1 MVVPDHALPHI
12 SFRTPSHG
20 TGTSG
25 AGSSTGSMAGEN
37 PTTLHPAMHLST
49 ITPPQP
55 VEPHEMMT
63 PDPNARYIH
72 GDQVH
77 QDCIPKENM
86 VFATEEEGY
95 AFYMQYARAAGFGSK
110 KHKNKAMSRVYACS
124 RQGSSEFYKE
134 AEKRKR
140 GKMSKRIGCMAS
152 VKLKLRGKEWFYE
165 RVELEHNHTLNPDP
179 CEVKHMRSHK
189 NKHPVMMDYVDG
201 LQHSGV
207 SPNATVNVLTELHGD
222 YGHMLMNARDLENRR
237 AANLRK
243 EQVDDVKKLVTFFNE
258 CRAQNPKFY
267 SDIDYDSEGVV
278 KNIFWSHASC
288 QANYAEFKDV
298 VTFDTTY
305 RSNFYRMPL
314 GMFVGSNHHLQN
326 VIFGFALVGDETEE
340 TFEWVF
346 RTFQRC
352 MEGKDPICILTDQDQ
367 AMANAIRR
375 VFLETIHRLCRW
387 HMLNKHTVELNKL
400 YYLHKGLEEKLL
412 TAVNHPLTPLEF
424 ENAWKEMVTEH
435 GLQNDPT
442 LRGLYEHR
450 ASWIAAYFKGIFC
463 GTMTSTQRSE
473 STNRMV
479 KRYHVDK
486 STPLHMFAR
495 RMYQMLQRRKDDE
508 GLETVYSQDPPDTK
522 TNYHLEHQL
531 GRIYTRAVFKK
542 YQDAYFAATSFR
554 TKNCSQHL
562 SIPI

>member
-1 MVVPDHALPHI
+1 MDSSPSFHRRAPDDPSDSPENMVVPDHALPHI

-72 GDQVH
+72 VRYLSSYCGTQKYYGSIFHLFMFTIDVQGDQVH

-222 YGHMLMNARDLENRR
+222 YGHMLMNARDLENREGPTFSWSQHEFKVVCNEEEEKYTCECRGWEHTGLLCPHLIIVLINEQIQKIPSQYVLRRYSRNAHIDLPYDRNDTVQTGPDGSSLSCRNSDLLSEAFATVQAGRRSTVAYKR
-237 AANLRK
+237 AMTVLKELRK
-243 EQVDDVKKLVTFFNE
+243 Q
-258 CRAQNPKFY
+258 
-267 SDIDYDSEGVV
+267 
-278 KNIFWSHASC
+278 
-288 QANYAEFKDV
+288 
-298 VTFDTTY
+298 
-305 RSNFYRMPL
+305 
-314 GMFVGSNHHLQN
+314 
-326 VIFGFALVGDETEE
+326 
-340 TFEWVF
+340 
-346 RTFQRC
+346 
-352 MEGKDPICILTDQDQ
+352 
-367 AMANAIRR
+367 
-375 VFLETIHRLCRW
+375 
-387 HMLNKHTVELNKL
+387 
-400 YYLHKGLEEKLL
+400 LEEIPADEMPVRGEPATHDEDGHLGTVLKAPPKSKTKGSRTEAGAEQIIGARGPKL
-412 TAVNHPLTPLEF
+412 
-424 ENAWKEMVTEH
+424 
-435 GLQNDPT
+435 
-442 LRGLYEHR
+442 
-450 ASWIAAYFKGIFC
+450 C
-463 GTMTSTQRSE
+463 
-473 STNRMV
+473 
-479 KRYHVDK
+479 
-486 STPLHMFAR
+486 
-495 RMYQMLQRRKDDE
+495 
-508 GLETVYSQDPPDTK
+508 
-522 TNYHLEHQL
+522 
-531 GRIYTRAVFKK
+531 TRHANGDF
-542 YQDAYFAATSFR
+542 F
-554 TKNCSQHL
+554 
-562 SIPI
+562 